1 METEQNTPTLDKIEE
16 FLQEII
22 KRLEPIRADPVG
34 RGRPRVLPAMCLWAG
49 VIVCVLRG
57 WSSQL
62 AIWRLLSQ
70 KGLWNYPRF
79 LISDQA
85 VYKRLEQGG
94 VEPLKELFQWVSQA
108 LESHLMP
115 YLQPIAS
122 FASEVVAIDATT
134 LDKVFRSLPALR
146 DVPNGDDQLLPGKL
160 AAVYDIRM
168 QQWRHVEYVKNP
180 HANDKSY
187 SRDLLDH
194 IQRGALILMDLGFFS
209 FEWFDQLTSEGYY
222 WLSRLRQKTTYE
234 VIHTF
239 YRDGETFDGLV
250 WLGTFRADRARYAV
264 RLVTFRVG
272 EVYYQYITNVTRPK
286 LMSLHDIA
294 VLYARRWD
302 IELAFKL
309 IKRELDL
316 HMFWS
321 AKLVVIL
328 QQVWAVLLI
337 SQILHALQLEIAG
350 RAGVDPFDV
359 SLSLLIEYLPT
370 WNDVD
375 FIKLAVERGREA
387 GFIRPSRR
395 IRIKT
400 PPVDLSTYSPL
411 PPGLVV
417 VRPPRYAHR
426 RSNRDEF
433 P

>member
-1 METEQNTPTLDKIEE
+1 METEQNIPTLDKIEE

-22 KRLEPIRADPVG
+22 KRLAPIRTDTFG

-70 KGLWNYPRF
+70 RGLWNYPRF
-79 LISDQA
+79 PISDQA
-85 VYKRLEQGG
+85 VYKRLEEGG

-108 LESHLMP
+108 LESHLVP
-115 YLQPIAS
+115 YQQAIAS
-122 FASEVVAIDATT
+122 FAREVVAIDATT
-134 LDKVFRSLPALR
+134 LDKVFRHLPALR
-146 DVPNGDDQLLPGKL
+146 EVPKGDDQLLPGKL
-160 AAVYDIRM
+160 AAVYDIRR
-168 QQWRHVEYVKNP
+168 QQWCYVEYVENP

-187 SRDLLDH
+187 SRNLLDH

-222 WLSRLRQKTTYE
+222 WLSRLRQKTTYA

-250 WLGTFRADRARYAV
+250 WLGAFRADRARYAV

-272 EVYYQYITNVTRPK
+272 KVYYQYITNVTHPQ

-316 HMFWS
+316 HLFWS
-321 AKLVVIL
+321 AKLVVVL

-359 SLSLLIEYLPT
+359 SLSLLIEYLPA

-375 FIKLAVERGREA
+375 FIKLAVERGRDA

-395 IRIKT
+395 IHINT
-400 PPVDLSTYSPL
+400 PPIDLSAYSPL
-411 PPGLVV
+411 PSYLVV

-426 RSNRDEF
+426 RSIRDDSL
-433 P
+433 